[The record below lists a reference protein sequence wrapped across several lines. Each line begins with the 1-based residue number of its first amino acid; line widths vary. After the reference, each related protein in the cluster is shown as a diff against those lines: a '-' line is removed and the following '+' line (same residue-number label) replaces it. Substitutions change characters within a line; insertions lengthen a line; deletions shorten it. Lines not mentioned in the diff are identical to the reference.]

1 MRAVHVMLLAAM
13 AALLALTSACS
24 QPLDPEPEG
33 GEPSQ
38 TSDDPVP
45 EDPPD
50 DPPVRQDLT
59 IDFDAETSGYV
70 GEAFDA
76 SGIAHEPAPGF
87 LDADGWEIIG
97 FSDGDLAYGE
107 EADGGDYARG
117 TSAGGVSTGGLYAF
131 TVGDGNTA
139 LGVQPTGT
147 DFAPGSVG
155 IRVPVGID
163 APARVAIAYTLWV
176 RNDEDRATRWTCGIS
191 ADGET
196 FVAIDELAAVT
207 GEAATGETWERHDL
221 TATIGLEEID
231 LAQPGTLHVRWVAT
245 DESGTGSRDETA
257 IDDITITVESD

>member
-1 MRAVHVMLLAAM
+1 MRAVQMTLLAAM
-13 AALLALTSACS
+13 AVLLALTTACS
-24 QPLDPEPEG
+24 QPLNPEPED

-50 DPPVRQDLT
+50 DPPARQELT
-59 IDFDAETSGYV
+59 IDFDAETNGYV
-70 GEAFDA
+70 GEAFDG
-76 SGIAHEPAPGF
+76 SGIAQEPEPGF

-117 TSAGGVSTGGLYAF
+117 TSVGGVSTGGLYAF

-155 IRVPVGID
+155 IRIPVGID

-176 RNDEDRATRWTCGIS
+176 RNDEDRSTRWTCEIS

-196 FVAIDELAAVT
+196 FAAIDELVLVT
-207 GEAATGETWERHDL
+207 GEAATDETWARHDL
-221 TATIGLEEID
+221 AATIGLREID
-231 LAQPGTLHVRWVAT
+231 LPQPGTLHVRWVAT

-257 IDDITITVESD
+257 IDDIAITFESD